1 MKSLGERCI
10 DVAYEEMRR
19 GVKSDNAYPG
29 KNTSSAIR
37 RYLSLCVRDI
47 DKDGDEEFL
56 RLQSGNWCAA
66 GACWCLHESAAHA
79 SDISDVMDVQ
89 LPHMYRAAVVEM
101 VYDAKQNGVWVPKSE
116 WDRETVQRGDLA
128 IWDRSKPGGPQ
139 WFRHVNRVLTW
150 SGAVLKTIG
159 GNENGRQW
167 NVRETNSFD
176 KLLGFIQYPRL
187 PEKPKPLF
195 SDAERAEIRAQI
207 DACHAEIVPNWRSS

>member
-10 DVAYEEMRR
+10 DVAYKEMSR

-37 RYLSLCVRDI
+37 EYLGPCVRDV
-47 DKDGDEEFL
+47 DRDGDLEL
-56 RLQSGNWCAA
+56 LGLKSGNWCAA
-66 GACWCLHESAAHA
+66 GACWCLSEANYATPVGDPDYEIPHE
-79 SDISDVMDVQ
+79 
-89 LPHMYRAAVVEM
+89 YRAGVVEM

-116 WDRETVQRGDLA
+116 WDRDTVQRGDLA